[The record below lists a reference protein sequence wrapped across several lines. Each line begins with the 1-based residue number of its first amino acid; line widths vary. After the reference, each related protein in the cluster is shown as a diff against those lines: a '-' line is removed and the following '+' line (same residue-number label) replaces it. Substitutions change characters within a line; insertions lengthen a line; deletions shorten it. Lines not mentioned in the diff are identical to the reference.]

1 MIQHMQIESE
11 ADRGAD
17 TELTLD
23 IEFGAAY
30 LLNYSASDGQPKP

>member
-1 MIQHMQIESE
+1 MIQHMQSESE

-30 LLNYSASDGQPKP
+30 LLNYSTSDGQPES